1 MSGESIE
8 DQRLDLLKLSDQ
20 EMKKRYYY
28 SFSKQLFQEV
38 LEQETLDLLLRDVH
52 DVSKL
57 IDQEF

>member
-38 LEQETLDLLLRDVH
+38 LEQETLDLLLRDVY
-52 DVSKL
+52 DVTKL